1 MNRHRD
7 AIACGTASHRATLRE
22 AMKVQASAKRTI
34 PIAPTEEQWRAM
46 TPAERDRFL
55 DNVLDAL
62 SDPQQLMSEGRPHK
76 KAKTRALDLLG
87 LHFRTLGRVIYL
99 QEEMA
104 VLYPGEESFSPD
116 ILAVVGVEEP
126 EDDERMAWVVV
137 DEGKG
142 LDFVLEVTYHGDRSK
157 DLVDNVE
164 RYARLGIP
172 EYFVYDRARQRIW
185 GYRLPSAGAKR
196 YQPIIPQGGRY
207 ASMVLGLDLAIH
219 GNRLRFFQGMAE
231 LFDSAN
237 LIDQLSTMVDNLE
250 AKTRLAEAT
259 IEEAT
264 AQAQQATTQAQQA
277 TAQAQQATAG
287 LRDAILLVLELRGI
301 VCPDEVRARL
311 SSCDDPD
318 SLRRCLSHAKT
329 CSSADELFRPT
340 LHGA

>member
-1 MNRHRD
+1 
-7 AIACGTASHRATLRE
+7 
-22 AMKVQASAKRTI
+22 MKVQASAKRTI

-277 TAQAQQATAG
+277 TAQAQQATAQAQQATAQAQQATAQAQQATAG